1 MAPVRF
7 HGWAILRPWFIAFV
21 FIGGGGMGFL
31 VLVEGCGG
39 ACCVGGG
46 PGARVGHFAIAF
58 CGRLRSYWSRVLVLS
73 TWVADEFLSG
83 WATRAATRIYDTYK

>member
-1 MAPVRF
+1 M
-7 HGWAILRPWFIAFV
+7 AFV

-39 ACCVGGG
+39 G
-46 PGARVGHFAIAF
+46 PRARVGHFAIAF

-73 TWVADEFLSG
+73 TWVADGFLSG
-83 WATRAATRIYDTYK
+83 WATRVATRIYDTYK